1 MKSNNKKAVEVMFWM
16 VLAVIGLMFVVGA
29 MVKIVV
35 KLLQTGDKPVVRG
48 AEWAISLGE
57 RSANAFAEVEETVE
71 PAKPK
76 KRRTTQPKAKAE
88 KKAERKTKVSG
99 AR

>member
-16 VLAVIGLMFVVGA
+16 VLAVIGLMFLVGA
-29 MVKIVV
+29 MVK
-35 KLLQTGDKPVVRG
+35 LLKTGDKPVVRG
-48 AEWAISLGE
+48 AEWAI
-57 RSANAFAEVEETVE
+57 AFAEVEETVE

-88 KKAERKTKVSG
+88 KKAERKTKVSV